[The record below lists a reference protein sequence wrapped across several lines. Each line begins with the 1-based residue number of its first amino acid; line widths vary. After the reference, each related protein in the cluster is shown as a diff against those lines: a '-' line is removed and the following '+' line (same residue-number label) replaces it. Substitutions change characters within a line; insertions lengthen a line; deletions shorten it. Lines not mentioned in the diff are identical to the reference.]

1 VITFLS
7 VLVWVAEAVEWLLSL
22 RWWFVSVVVPGVV
35 VGAWLWLR
43 PTGKRR
49 RPRPRRGIGP
59 VLAVDQDTIVIQAVT
74 HADMPT
80 SSSDGEADR

>member
-1 VITFLS
+1 MITVLS

-22 RWWFVSVVVPGVV
+22 GWWLVPVVVPGVS

-49 RPRPRRGIGP
+49 RPRPRRF
-59 VLAVDQDTIVIQAVT
+59 AVDPDTVVFQAVT
-74 HADMPT
+74 HAGVPT